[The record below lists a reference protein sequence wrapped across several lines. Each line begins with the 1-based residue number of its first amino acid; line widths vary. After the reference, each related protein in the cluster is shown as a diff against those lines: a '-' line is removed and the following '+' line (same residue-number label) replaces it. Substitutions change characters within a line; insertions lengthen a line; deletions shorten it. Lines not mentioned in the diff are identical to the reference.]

1 MNEDIRVGV
10 FVCDCGSN
18 IAGVVNVPR
27 VVEYAKSLKDVAFA
41 DEGRWS
47 CSVDYLASM
56 KELIKEHSLN
66 RVVIASCTPRTHEP
80 LFKRTVKEAGLNPY
94 LLEFVSIREQ
104 VSWVH
109 RADPLKATEKAKD
122 LVKMGVA
129 KAVLLEEGE
138 EIRLPVKTDCMVI
151 GGGMAG
157 MTTAL
162 SIAKQGF
169 HAIIVEKE
177 PQLGGLLNRISHI
190 SHNHEE
196 FVASTI
202 VKDKV
207 DLVKNHPNITVYTS
221 TEIEDVK
228 GYIGNYKVTLNA
240 NGSSESLEVSTV
252 IVATGMKEIEPIGK
266 YEYGADPRI
275 VTQLQLEKLIGMWN
289 SASGPASGKE
299 GPTPRRENGITD
311 GKLWIPEPARRT
323 AGGSEYRIQ
332 NVVIIN
338 CVNSKNEFRGCC
350 NIGCAIS
357 VKNALAL
364 KRLNNNIHVH
374 ILYRDLSM
382 VKEEGSDLETA
393 KKAGVRFIRFPDD
406 RYPETEKKNGNL
418 AVHVYDILLGK
429 EFTIPSDLLV
439 LTTGFQGNDTYEAI
453 KGHLKVSTN
462 QDGFFQE
469 AHIKLG
475 PLDFPSDGISLCG
488 CARSP
493 KNLKDTQEEAMGAA
507 MRASIPM
514 KRGYLEAEGIVADI
528 DLDVCN
534 SCRLCE
540 KNCPYGAIQW
550 VDEKP
555 HIIKA
560 LCKGCGLCA
569 ADCPKN
575 AVTIIHYSDNQILAQ
590 IEAALEERPEE
601 KIIGFVCHWCALGG
615 VDMAGVSRLQY
626 PPNVRL
632 IRVMCSA
639 RVASTFIERA
649 FELKA
654 AGVLVAGCEFP
665 TCHYITGNYAA
676 EERIK
681 KVKKRLARK
690 GYDPDKL
697 WDLWCSAADGPK
709 FANTMGNM
717 VKQLKLE

>member
-1 MNEDIRVGV
+1 MNEEHSMSDNIRVGV

-18 IAGVVNVPR
+18 IAGVVNVPK
-27 VVEYAKSLKDVAFA
+27 VVEYAKSLDGVVFA

-109 RADPLKATEKAKD
+109 REDPLKATEKAKD

-138 EIRLPVKTDCMVI
+138 EIRLPVKQDCMVI

-157 MTTAL
+157 MTAAL
-162 SIAKQGF
+162 SIADQGF
-169 HAIIVEKE
+169 HAIIVEKAL
-177 PQLGGLLNRISHI
+177 QLGGLLNRISHI
-190 SHNHEE
+190 SHNHENS
-196 FVASTI
+196 VASTI
-202 VKDKV
+202 VKDKAN
-207 DLVKNHPNITVYTS
+207 LVNNHPYIDVHTS
-221 TEIEDVK
+221 AEIDEVK

-240 NGSSESLEVSTV
+240 DGSYENLEVSTV
-252 IVATGMKEIEPIGK
+252 IVATGMQEIEPVGK
-266 YEYGADPRI
+266 YDYGNDPRI
-275 VTQLQLEKLIGMWN
+275 VTQLQLERLIGMWD
-289 SASGPASGKE
+289 SK
-299 GPTPRRENGITD
+299 RGITN
-311 GKLWIPEPARRT
+311 GELLIPE
-323 AGGSEYRIQ
+323 SEYRVQ

-364 KRLNNNIHVH
+364 KRLNSNIRVH

-382 VKEEGSDLETA
+382 VKKEGSDLETA

-406 RYPETEKKNGNL
+406 RYPEAEKENGNL

-488 CARSP
+488 CARYP

-507 MRASIPM
+507 MRASIHM

-528 DLDVCN
+528 DLDLCN
-534 SCRLCE
+534 SCGLCE

-555 HIIKA
+555 YVIKA

-575 AVTIIHYSDNQILAQ
+575 AVTIIHYSDEQIIAQ

-626 PPNVRL
+626 PSNVRL

-690 GYDPDKL
+690 GFDPNKL

-709 FANTMGNM
+709 FAHTMENM
-717 VKQLKLE
+717 IKQLGIG

>member
-1 MNEDIRVGV
+1 MSDNIRVGV

-18 IAGVVNVPR
+18 IAGVVNVPK
-27 VVEYAKSLKDVAFA
+27 VVEYAKGLKGVAFA

-47 CSVDYLASM
+47 CSVDYLATM
-56 KELIKEHSLN
+56 KELIKEHTLN

-109 RADPLKATEKAKD
+109 REDPLKATEKAKD

-138 EIRLPVKTDCMVI
+138 EIRLPVKQDCMVI

-157 MTTAL
+157 MTAAL
-162 SIAKQGF
+162 SIAEQRF

-177 PQLGGLLNRISHI
+177 SQLGGLLNRISHI
-190 SHNHEE
+190 SHNHEDS
-196 FVASTI
+196 VASTI

-207 DLVKNHPNITVYTS
+207 NLVNNHPHIDVYTS
-221 TEIEDVK
+221 AEIEKVQ

-240 NGSSESLEVSTV
+240 NGSHENLEVSTV
-252 IVATGMKEIEPIGK
+252 IVATGMQEIEPLGK
-266 YEYGADPRI
+266 YDYGNDPRI
-275 VTQLQLEKLIGMWN
+275 VTQLQLEELLKSNKVGDL
-289 SASGPASGKE
+289 K
-299 GPTPRRENGITD
+299 
-311 GKLWIPEPARRT
+311 
-323 AGGSEYRIQ
+323 

-338 CVNSKNEFRGCC
+338 CINSKNESRGCC

-364 KRLNNNIHVH
+364 KRLNSNIGVH

-393 KKAGVRFIRFPDD
+393 KKEGIRFIRFPDD
-406 RYPETEKKNGNL
+406 GYPEAEKKNENL
-418 AVHVYDILLGK
+418 AVHVYDVLLGK
-429 EFTIPSDLLV
+429 EFTIPFDLLV
-439 LTTGFQGNDTYEAI
+439 LTTGFQGNDTYEEI

-488 CARSP
+488 CARYP

-534 SCRLCE
+534 SCGLCE

-555 HIIKA
+555 HVIKA

-575 AVTIIHYSDNQILAQ
+575 AVTIIHYSDEQILAQ

-626 PPNVRL
+626 PTNVRL

-690 GYDPDKL
+690 GYDPNKL
-697 WDLWCSAADGPK
+697 WALWCSAADGPK
-709 FANTMGNM
+709 FAHTMGNM
-717 VKQLKLE
+717 IKQLGIG